1 MSFDGVETAELL
13 LMSAKMSSRI
23 IQFYCKKYLPNI
35 GCHLVALVKV
45 VHNFEMH
52 YNKIINAETT
62 GWSYP
67 SNIASNTI
75 GVQVVFWVV
84 LQSMILGKTRPT
96 LYISNSEWMD
106 SHNLA
111 CKVSHVRN
119 NFSEG

>member
-1 MSFDGVETAELL
+1 
-13 LMSAKMSSRI
+13 MSAKVSLRI

-45 VHNFEMH
+45 VYNFEMH

-75 GVQVVFWVV
+75 GVQVVFLVV

-96 LYISNSEWMD
+96 LYISNSERMD
-106 SHNLA
+106 AHNLA